1 MLSSTFF
8 LLPEKTQCLWTEHL
22 TRVWCPVIVLV
33 TMQNYNV
40 LESRTRRVAYLVR
53 NGQLD
58 YEYSYIYDTTFFCD
72 HCCWVFPLYS
82 VIITCIYSYNGSNR
96 HVLFFFFF
104 KYMHTLYVI
113 FCVPLAN
120 VRQHSLLLGIFF
132 FTSCPVIFSHF
143 LCAPCYFQLLDY
155 FPLGCQ
161 DIPVNI
167 GITQQKAILFIH
179 NYGFFLFY
187 FF

>member
-1 MLSSTFF
+1 MNIHIFMILPFFVITVAEYFHCIVSLSHASI
-8 LLPEKTQCLWTEHL
+8 P
-22 TRVWCPVIVLV
+22 IMAV
-33 TMQNYNV
+33 T
-40 LESRTRRVAYLVR
+40 
-53 NGQLD
+53 
-58 YEYSYIYDTTFFCD
+58 DT
-72 HCCWVFPLYS
+72 CCF
-82 VIITCIYSYNGSNR
+82 
-96 HVLFFFFF
+96 FFFFF

-132 FTSCPVIFSHF
+132 FTSCPVMFSYF